1 MSANRRS
8 FHLRNR
14 IIIAPYDRNP
24 RRLRRIVS
32 GLLEI
37 EGPADITRS
46 FLSPITP
53 IIRQIEGLSVRGDPG
68 VNSEEQIEAPDTS
81 LLDWDFSPAPETPFR
96 PRQTLSS
103 TRMVFGTPITTTA
116 IGISTTASA
125 TTSTN
130 PLNSG
135 TPETPEIPT
144 LPSRNAHDI
153 NFRPIVF
160 TSGSFTFTPSAPVTA
175 ICTSIVNLTTLSTN
189 TTTSIS
195 PPASNTTTE
204 TTSTFTANRPIPTIE
219 ISPSSNLES
228 EQQLTNTMSIPSG
241 STAPRASFDVLFSS
255 LPELKCESHSI
266 NQFIFVCDLIY
277 DEYFKSDDF
286 SRDRYYIRLL
296 ALKIP
301 QEIFGRLGGMAY
313 DRYEDFREALRTV
326 TVKIGFASFDKLRV
340 RAKLHVLA
348 DDGLPFDGI
357 IGRDLLF
364 HLDALICMRE
374 KYVFFR
380 AIKELVLFIKGDSRN
395 NEIEC
400 EIDDDK
406 PTNTTTEVHIRSDNG
421 REREVQTREE
431 HVNRADH
438 NIERGIE
445 NEFLDIGQGPVGESF
460 VNNVH
465 NEEDAQEVSNNVGDN
480 SSQISSFVLETVLEE
495 YDLYTIQEVHSD
507 VGDPEDRTNRILRDV
522 RVGGSLNDGQLAH
535 PVAVETSSAAVD
547 HQPPSSKCRRFS
559 EFNNHPSRHSSA
571 KVYTVRH
578 QGSLITSALNPN
590 APNMQR

>member
-37 EGPADITRS
+37 EGPADISRS

-219 ISPSSNLES
+219 ISPSSNFES

-266 NQFIFVCDLIY
+266 NQFIFVCNLIY
-277 DEYFKSDDF
+277 DEYFKLDDF

-313 DRYEDFREALRTV
+313 DRYEDFREALSRSAAPEV
-326 TVKIGFASFDKLRV
+326 DLNDAIFSLQSMSIKNNESLREFGERV
-340 RAKLHVLA
+340 QKAL
-348 DDGLPFDGI
+348 
-357 IGRDLLF
+357 DLLNNSYLCSLSGCLPNSLQLSNTRMAVRTF
-364 HLDALICMRE
+364 ANAIRNDQARYLCLAKEFDNLSGAVIFAENEIRRHSNFRRDRE
-374 KYVFFR
+374 RLSSRLESGNRER
-380 AIKELVLFIKGDSRN
+380 ANVASRN
-395 NEIEC
+395 SGMETMEITH
-400 EIDDDK
+400 K
-406 PTNTTTEVHIRSDNG
+406 R
-421 REREVQTREE
+421 
-431 HVNRADH
+431 
-438 NIERGIE
+438 
-445 NEFLDIGQGPVGESF
+445 L
-460 VNNVH
+460 
-465 NEEDAQEVSNNVGDN
+465 
-480 SSQISSFVLETVLEE
+480 
-495 YDLYTIQEVHSD
+495 
-507 VGDPEDRTNRILRDV
+507 LRKTM
-522 RVGGSLNDGQLAH
+522 GTAG
-535 PVAVETSSAAVD
+535 
-547 HQPPSSKCRRFS
+547 
-559 EFNNHPSRHSSA
+559 
-571 KVYTVRH
+571 
-578 QGSLITSALNPN
+578 
-590 APNMQR
+590 

>member
-37 EGPADITRS
+37 EGPADISRS

-219 ISPSSNLES
+219 ISPSSNFES

-313 DRYEDFREALRTV
+313 DSLSGCLPNSLQLSNTRMAVRTFANAIRNDQARYLCLAKEFDNLSGAVIFAENEIRRHSNFRRDRERPSSRLESGNRERNDGSNTSREFERGESRFDRDNVGTFGGNRFSRDGTSQFSRASQHNNNGNFTHPNNSRQHTNFHPGSRGFQRNDGAPSNQSNSSHTQTNRDHSAQHSSRDSGASRFFNDSQGNDRSSFFNPSSNSTERTFSRG
-326 TVKIGFASFDKLRV
+326 TG
-340 RAKLHVLA
+340 
-348 DDGLPFDGI
+348 
-357 IGRDLLF
+357 
-364 HLDALICMRE
+364 
-374 KYVFFR
+374 
-380 AIKELVLFIKGDSRN
+380 SRN
-395 NEIEC
+395 F
-400 EIDDDK
+400 
-406 PTNTTTEVHIRSDNG
+406 PSAGVRFATTE
-421 REREVQTREE
+421 
-431 HVNRADH
+431 
-438 NIERGIE
+438 
-445 NEFLDIGQGPVGESF
+445 
-460 VNNVH
+460 
-465 NEEDAQEVSNNVGDN
+465 EEDAGVNTEM
-480 SSQISSFVLETVLEE
+480 SQ
-495 YDLYTIQEVHSD
+495 
-507 VGDPEDRTNRILRDV
+507 GN
-522 RVGGSLNDGQLAH
+522 
-535 PVAVETSSAAVD
+535 
-547 HQPPSSKCRRFS
+547 
-559 EFNNHPSRHSSA
+559 
-571 KVYTVRH
+571 
-578 QGSLITSALNPN
+578 
-590 APNMQR
+590 